1 MKETVVFTVHLEL
14 FLVHQYKK
22 IKVAEIR
29 IVVRK
34 MKHLITA
41 MLFISLTTGAF
52 SQGPP
57 ITTSTPVMLGLEG
70 NGIRTFGKFIS
81 RENVNIYI
89 QPIGIPYNITPKF
102 QVGGIF
108 PFKFITPKGAE
119 TKGGIADITLFT
131 KYQLYKKDGRAKT
144 FRILANLK
152 QSFSTGKT
160 TSNPKIGSGLYQT
173 YVGLIVGQLSTAI
186 GIYGDFGYNI
196 TSNGATD
203 NFLYNFSVGI
213 PLLPQ
218 KYPQKQINT
227 FLEFN
232 GNYLFDPKMHTL
244 FVSPGLQFIPGR
256 RLLFETSFQ
265 IPIVQENIAT
275 NKTKYMLLLGT
286 RFLIN

>member
-1 MKETVVFTVHLEL
+1 VEI
-14 FLVHQYKK
+14 Q
-22 IKVAEIR
+22 IVAH
-29 IVVRK
+29 K
-34 MKHLITA
+34 MKYFLTVI
-41 MLFISLTTGAF
+41 LFTSLTTGAF

-57 ITTSTPVMLGLEG
+57 ITTATPIMLGLEG
-70 NGIRTFGKFIS
+70 GGIRTFGKFIS
-81 RENVNIYI
+81 KENTNIYV

-119 TKGGIADITLFT
+119 TTGGIADITLFT
-131 KYQLYKKDGRAKT
+131 KYQLYKKDGKAKT
-144 FRILANLK
+144 FRVLANLK
-152 QSFSTGKT
+152 QSFPTGKT
-160 TSNPKIGSGLYQT
+160 SSSPKIGSGLYQT
-173 YVGLIVGQLSTAI
+173 YVGLIVGKISTAI

-232 GNYLFDPKMHTL
+232 GNYLFDPKIHTL
-244 FVSPGLQFIPGR
+244 FISPGLQFISGR
-256 RLLFETSFQ
+256 RILFETSFQ
-265 IPIVQENIAT
+265 IPIVQENITT
-275 NKTKYMLLLGT
+275 NKINYMLLLGT

>member
-1 MKETVVFTVHLEL
+1 MNRQLLTLL
-14 FLVHQYKK
+14 LLVCSIK
-22 IKVAEIR
+22 IFA
-29 IVVRK
+29 
-34 MKHLITA
+34 
-41 MLFISLTTGAF
+41 
-52 SQGPP
+52 QGPP
-57 ITTSTPVMLGLEG
+57 ITTGTPVMLGLEG

-81 RENVNIYI
+81 KENANIYV

-102 QVGGIF
+102 QIGGIF

-119 TKGGIADITLFT
+119 TNGGIADITLFT
-131 KYQLYKKDGRAKT
+131 KYQLYKKDGKAKT

-152 QSFSTGKT
+152 QSFPTGKT
-160 TSNPKIGSGLYQT
+160 SSTPKIGSGIYQT
-173 YVGLIVGQLSTAI
+173 YVGLIVGKISSTI
-186 GIYGDFGYNI
+186 GIYGDLGYNI

-203 NFLYNFSVGI
+203 NFLYNFSVGL

-232 GNYLFDPKMHTL
+232 GNYIVDPKIHTI
-244 FVSPGLQFIPGR
+244 FISPGLQFIPGR
-256 RLLFETSFQ
+256 RILFETSFQ
-265 IPIVQENIAT
+265 IPIIQNNIST